1 MFYST
6 RTLFTP
12 ANRALFNS
20 SKQTNFHLVHA
31 TQVQARALT
40 QTRPTVPTVEFTSL
54 TPKELVE
61 MIDKYV
67 VGQDEAKLAVASALR
82 NRWRRSKLTESQRKE
97 IMPKNILMTGPTGVG
112 KTEIARRVAK
122 LCNAPFVRVEATRY
136 TEVGF
141 KGADVETMIVD
152 LVEAAIRTVRERHM
166 EFHAAA
172 SKANV
177 EQLILTALLGPPLP
191 EERGTRESLL
201 EFLRRGDLDDIMVP
215 YQNKKGP
222 DLFNDFF
229 GIQQQSPKKSKVAV
243 RDIRTIEEN
252 LELKRLMDEGEI
264 VRQALYEVEEY
275 GIVFI
280 DELDKIV
287 RKPNKMSG
295 DASDEG
301 VQRDLLP
308 IIEGAKVQT
317 KYGQVD
323 TSKIL
328 FIGAGAF
335 LSVKPT
341 DLLAELQ
348 GRLPIHIPL
357 KPLTEEDFL
366 RILTEPETN
375 LIRQHKALL
384 KTEGVDLRFTY
395 ESLKEISR
403 MAIEC
408 NRTIENLGARRM
420 HAILEKVVADVSFN
434 ASKYANKTVVFDKED
449 VEKMLEEFKD
459 RKDSQYYF
467 L

>member
-280 DELDKIV
+280 DELDKV
-287 RKPNKMSG
+287 SG
-295 DASDEG
+295 SFIFFFFFFLG
-301 VQRDLLP
+301 
-308 IIEGAKVQT
+308 
-317 KYGQVD
+317 
-323 TSKIL
+323 L
-328 FIGAGAF
+328 FRHLFLVYFRYLFLGYFRFPTPFFLGAGGSIFIFKTHFSDAAF
-335 LSVKPT
+335 FLLFLAPPFFISDFHLDCENVSPFGLSHEYT
-341 DLLAELQ
+341 SNEYTW
-348 GRLPIHIPL
+348 IHVMCP
-357 KPLTEEDFL
+357 
-366 RILTEPETN
+366 
-375 LIRQHKALL
+375 
-384 KTEGVDLRFTY
+384 LRFNHVT
-395 ESLKEISR
+395 EHK
-403 MAIEC
+403 
-408 NRTIENLGARRM
+408 
-420 HAILEKVVADVSFN
+420 HFN
-434 ASKYANKTVVFDKED
+434 SAWCKK
-449 VEKMLEEFKD
+449 
-459 RKDSQYYF
+459 
-467 L
+467 